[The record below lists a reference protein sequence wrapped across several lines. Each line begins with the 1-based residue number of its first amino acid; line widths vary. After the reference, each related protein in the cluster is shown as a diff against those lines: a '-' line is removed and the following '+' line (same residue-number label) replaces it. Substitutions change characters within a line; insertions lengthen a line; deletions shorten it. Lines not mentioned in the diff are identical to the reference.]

1 MYPNLSLRRVISN
14 ESSYGKIGLVEQG
27 IKHKYIFLYIF
38 GNGDLMA
45 TPLITQIFETLGTDF
60 GNSIELLKPVAIH
73 LLAWFFAFELLT
85 GLYFSQAGTNPL
97 LVLKSKVQVW
107 VILYILIYYFEIL
120 MNLIK
125 DVFQYFTEVAT
136 GVAPGRIEDLP
147 YQIITTAYKTLNAL
161 LDHVSWRKPST
172 WALFVGFVVGLF
184 IFARICLTIGMVVLE
199 YMIMSSLVI
208 VLIPFMM
215 FEKLR
220 FVGDKVVGTLIN
232 LNMKI
237 FVIQYLMYHFSEF
250 FKEPLMSNKDISY
263 TIENSFYWLT
273 AMAMLALVTL
283 KGSEMAQTLVSGV
296 TTFGDSSEL
305 VGMART
311 GLGRIK
317 GTVSGGITAGVT
329 GKGAIKGAKAGSVD
343 GAVKNSDSSI
353 SSTVGFY
360 LGGLKGGIKGGYSS
374 YYNHKHG
381 KKN

>member
-1 MYPNLSLRRVISN
+1 
-14 ESSYGKIGLVEQG
+14 
-27 IKHKYIFLYIF
+27 
-38 GNGDLMA
+38 
-45 TPLITQIFETLGTDF
+45 
-60 GNSIELLKPVAIH
+60 
-73 LLAWFFAFELLT
+73 
-85 GLYFSQAGTNPL
+85 
-97 LVLKSKVQVW
+97 
-107 VILYILIYYFEIL
+107 
-120 MNLIK
+120 
-125 DVFQYFTEVAT
+125 
-136 GVAPGRIEDLP
+136 
-147 YQIITTAYKTLNAL
+147 
-161 LDHVSWRKPST
+161 
-172 WALFVGFVVGLF
+172 
-184 IFARICLTIGMVVLE
+184 
-199 YMIMSSLVI
+199 
-208 VLIPFMM
+208 MM

-317 GTVSGGITAGVT
+317 GAVSGGITAGVA
-329 GKGAIKGAKAGSVD
+329 GKGAMQGAKAGSVD

-353 SSTVGFY
+353 SSTVGYY

>member
-1 MYPNLSLRRVISN
+1 
-14 ESSYGKIGLVEQG
+14 
-27 IKHKYIFLYIF
+27 
-38 GNGDLMA
+38 MA

-73 LLAWFFAFELLT
+73 LLAWFFAYELLA

-97 LVLKSKVQVW
+97 LVLKNKIQIW
-107 VILYILIYYFEIL
+107 VILYVLIYYFEIL

-136 GVAPGRIEDLP
+136 GAAPGRIEDLP
-147 YQIITTAYKTLNAL
+147 YQIITTAYKTLNVL
-161 LDHVSWRKPST
+161 LSHVSWRKPST

-317 GTVSGGITAGVT
+317 GAVSGGITAGVA

-353 SSTVGFY
+353 SSTVGYY